1 MNNNANEL
9 LRAAHGIAKRKG
21 EDVNWEAFEAS
32 LRKELLTQMGLDDN
46 TEDEQLILRSTCT
59 ARVYRSIE
67 QSSTLPWHKLMAIL
81 GVIFLAIIL
90 TAFFK

>member
-32 LRKELLTQMGLDDN
+32 LRKELLTQMRLDDN
-46 TEDEQLILRSTCT
+46 TEDEQLILRATCT
-59 ARVYRSIE
+59 ARVYRAVE
-67 QSSTLPWHKLMAIL
+67 QSNTLPWNKLMAIL